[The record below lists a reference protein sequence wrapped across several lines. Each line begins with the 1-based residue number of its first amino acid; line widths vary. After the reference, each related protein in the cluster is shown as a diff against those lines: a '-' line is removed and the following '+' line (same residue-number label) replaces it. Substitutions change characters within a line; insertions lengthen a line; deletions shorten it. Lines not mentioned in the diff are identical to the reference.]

1 MRYKDEKKKKN
12 RYIQTAIVLAAAAGL
27 LILLFCAVKTK
38 KLQINRWIV
47 SDRDVIGADI
57 SEYQADVDMSALMEQ
72 GIDFIYI
79 KATEGSGHVDSR
91 FDDNWENAQ
100 ECGLPAGA
108 YHFFSFDSPGEMQAD
123 NYIQA
128 VGSLEGKLIPAV
140 DVEYYGDK
148 KENPPKRE
156 DVVRELRAFL
166 DALEKEYHVRPLI
179 YCSGDVYEKYI
190 LKDFREYPRWV
201 RSIYYPVTFEAGGNW
216 VVWQYCDTAEL
227 EGYEGGERCIDL
239 NVLNRGRSLEDLKT
253 GQQR

>member
-1 MRYKDEKKKKN
+1 MRYKDEDGMKN

-27 LILLFCAVKTK
+27 LILLFFAVKTK

-57 SEYQADVDMSALMEQ
+57 S
-72 GIDFIYI
+72 
-79 KATEGSGHVDSR
+79 TEGSGHVDSR

-128 VGSLEGKLIPAV
+128 VGSLKGKLIPAV

-166 DALEKEYHVRPLI
+166 DALEKEYQVRPLI

>member
-1 MRYKDEKKKKN
+1 MRYKDEDGMKN

-27 LILLFCAVKTK
+27 LILLFFAVKTK

-108 YHFFSFDSPGEMQAD
+108 YH
-123 NYIQA
+123 
-128 VGSLEGKLIPAV
+128 
-140 DVEYYGDK
+140 
-148 KENPPKRE
+148 
-156 DVVRELRAFL
+156 
-166 DALEKEYHVRPLI
+166 
-179 YCSGDVYEKYI
+179 
-190 LKDFREYPRWV
+190 
-201 RSIYYPVTFEAGGNW
+201 
-216 VVWQYCDTAEL
+216 
-227 EGYEGGERCIDL
+227 
-239 NVLNRGRSLEDLKT
+239 
-253 GQQR
+253 